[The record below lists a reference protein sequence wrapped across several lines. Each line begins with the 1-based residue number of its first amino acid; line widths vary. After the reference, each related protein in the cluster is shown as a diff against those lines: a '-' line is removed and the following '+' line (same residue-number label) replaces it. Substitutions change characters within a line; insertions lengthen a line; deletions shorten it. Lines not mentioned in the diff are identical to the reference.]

1 VVEAARPTATMFRC
15 IMRLTD
21 TIDPMLDREYD
32 TQVCSI
38 ARSLEVVGERW
49 SLLIIRNVGLGM
61 NRFEPLRENLGITR
75 SVLTTRLNSLI
86 EYGIL
91 EKRRYSERPPRYEYH
106 LTEKGRDLAPV
117 LLQLM
122 WWGDR
127 YYPEAGGPPTVAV
140 HKSCGGDLDRHM
152 VCEKCGEA
160 VEADRVYLKPGPG
173 RDAEDKPRIPA

>member
-1 VVEAARPTATMFRC
+1 
-15 IMRLTD
+15 
-21 TIDPMLDREYD
+21 MLDRDYES
-32 TQVCSI
+32 QVCSI

-49 SLLIIRNVGLGM
+49 SLLIIRNVGLGL

-75 SVLTTRLNSLI
+75 SVLTTRLTTLI

-91 EKRRYSERPPRYEYH
+91 KKRQYSEKPPRFEYH

-127 YYPEAGGPPTVAV
+127 YYPTGNGVPTIAV
-140 HKSCGGDLDRHM
+140 HRGCGGNLNRHM
-152 VCEKCGEA
+152 ICEKCGES
-160 VEADRVYLKPGPG
+160 VEPDHVYLKPGPG
-173 RDAEDKPRIPA
+173 RKPEDLPAIPA

>member
-1 VVEAARPTATMFRC
+1 
-15 IMRLTD
+15 
-21 TIDPMLDREYD
+21 MLDREYE

-38 ARSLEVVGERW
+38 ARSLKVVGERW
-49 SLLIIRNVGLGM
+49 SLLIIRNVGLGL

-75 SVLTTRLNSLI
+75 SVLTTRLNALI
-86 EYGIL
+86 DYGIL

-127 YYPEAGGPPTVAV
+127 YYPGENGPPSIAT
-140 HKSCGGDLDRHM
+140 HRDCGGDLDHHLI
-152 VCEKCGEA
+152 CEKCGTK
-160 VEADRVYLKPGPG
+160 VEPTGIRIKAGPG
-173 RDAEDKPRIPA
+173 NRSEDLPKIPA